1 MCSVPQD
8 GGRGRTRHDRHKC
21 ESHTQSC
28 FNSVTGETTILLSTP
43 PKPPKVCRDKNFEVL
58 RLCLVRVTTK
68 FHAAWRTI
76 ENFKKS
82 WGRGDA
88 RWSRSSGR
96 PRSWTDWRG
105 RQQRWNPFL
114 EVFSVLHWRLATGQQ
129 DRAVRDGWVSV
140 KVSGLPQSLEEVSNY
155 QTAEKGFS
163 KVSRKR
169 EITYFNVRANMLT
182 SVSVL
187 LLTLVLSRFDHI
199 PKWAGLSRSW
209 VEYLYG
215 SYHLHNTLK
224 QMINNMQHFLF

>member
-1 MCSVPQD
+1 MH
-8 GGRGRTRHDRHKC
+8 GGAGLVDDP
-21 ESHTQSC
+21 EAEL
-28 FNSVTGETTILLSTP
+28 TGEAGS
-43 PKPPKVCRDKNFEVL
+43 
-58 RLCLVRVTTK
+58 
-68 FHAAWRTI
+68 
-76 ENFKKS
+76 
-82 WGRGDA
+82 RGE
-88 RWSRSSGR
+88 
-96 PRSWTDWRG
+96 T
-105 RQQRWNPFL
+105 PFL

-199 PKWAGLSRSW
+199 PK
-209 VEYLYG
+209 
-215 SYHLHNTLK
+215 
-224 QMINNMQHFLF
+224 